1 MYLVYG
7 LIFGVTVITLG
18 IMIIVYVFRYTKEVN
33 GTSNLSQKYKKQ
45 VFEVQALSIIFFLDV
60 LFGVSANVVQQI
72 SSLGSPVYF
81 AFDLTKYG
89 LIATMS
95 ILVVSFL
102 ASVRNL
108 ILLTIDSVGSNQT
121 SSVVSKVNSTGKEV
135 KKSTK

>member
-121 SSVVSKVNSTGKEV
+121 SSVVSKVNSAGKEV